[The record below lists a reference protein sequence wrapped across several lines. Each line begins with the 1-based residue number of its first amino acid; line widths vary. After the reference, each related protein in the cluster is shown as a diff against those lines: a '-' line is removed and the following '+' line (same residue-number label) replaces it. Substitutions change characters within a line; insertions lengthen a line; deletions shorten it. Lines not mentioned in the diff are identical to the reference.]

1 MIVVDTN
8 VISYFYLPSSFDV
21 SVDQL
26 QTTEPEWAAP
36 ILWKSE
42 FRSVL
47 TLYIRKQLLSL
58 DYALKI
64 MEEAESMMH
73 DTGFEI
79 ASLRVLSLVTR
90 SNCSSYDCEFV
101 ALAQQLNT
109 KLITQDKKILQEF
122 PDNALSIDDY
132 LSSL

>member
-8 VISYFYLPSSFDV
+8 VISYFYLPSPFDA

-26 QTTEPEWAAP
+26 QTIEPEWAAP

-47 TLYIRKQLLSL
+47 ALYIQKQLLSL

-64 MEEAESMMH
+64 MEEAESIMH

-79 ASLRVLSLVTR
+79 ASLRVLSLIT
-90 SNCSSYDCEFV
+90 SSSCSSYDCEFV
-101 ALAQQLNT
+101 VLAQQLNT
-109 KLITQDKKILQEF
+109 KLITQNKKILQEF

-132 LSSL
+132 LNSL